1 MPKEKPLRIALCMIV
16 KDDSEADIF
25 ERCLDSF
32 TPYVQG
38 LYVAVTGTSG
48 EHKKIH
54 EIVKKFKGKSISTN
68 PKTHPQIYTNIKDK
82 WIFTH
87 FAEARN
93 VSFDMVDEEYD
104 FYTWADVDDV
114 LASGEELQRAA
125 TIARK
130 KKYDSVMFNYLYSV
144 RLDENGDIEQI
155 LIEHMRERLLRP
167 NKYKW
172 VSRLHEVC
180 VPKDDNFKPK
190 QTLYEFDPKKNQLC
204 TWIHLTTHERTAQTI
219 ERNAVILRLQIDE
232 EKGQDPRTKFYLAKT
247 LFDIDTPEEL
257 KEALTLLEEYRE
269 QSGWDAERGNSWEYT
284 GLVYQ
289 KLNDNMRAVETYH
302 NAIIEYPMH
311 VLPHLR
317 LADAYKKI
325 GNIPFSNHWLT
336 VAMQLDIPKA
346 NSTIGSTYEIKLLAA
361 SLMYQK
367 AFRDQDMKE
376 MVFWAGT
383 RASLM
388 GQDDGLYENV
398 MYTKLLNDAAMNV
411 FNLSKWLKD
420 YGHTDTISQILEVL
434 PQELVEQPYAAFIAN
449 NVLPPKKWGDKE
461 IAYIASFGGKHFEEW
476 GPENLKTGIGGS
488 ETAVLELSREWA
500 KMGYQVTVYCDCGSQ
515 AGEHYG
521 VMFRPYYM
529 INWNDEFSNLIIW
542 RAPFF
547 LDRELNAK
555 KIFIDLHDIASP
567 LDWPKERWE
576 KVTKIFVKSKYHRSN
591 LPDIPDNKF
600 VIVGN
605 GISV

>member
-1 MPKEKPLRIALCMIV
+1 
-16 KDDSEADIF
+16 
-25 ERCLDSF
+25 
-32 TPYVQG
+32 
-38 LYVAVTGTSG
+38 
-48 EHKKIH
+48 
-54 EIVKKFKGKSISTN
+54 
-68 PKTHPQIYTNIKDK
+68 
-82 WIFTH
+82 
-87 FAEARN
+87 
-93 VSFDMVDEEYD
+93 
-104 FYTWADVDDV
+104 
-114 LASGEELQRAA
+114 
-125 TIARK
+125 
-130 KKYDSVMFNYLYSV
+130 MFNYLYSV